1 MATAPG
7 LNRNKLLSYRQTNEE
22 GPATPCCEALDA
34 ELVDETGTEVLA
46 GAFKAIGH
54 PVRIQILEIL
64 TRQAGQVCVCDIES
78 KFDLS
83 QPTISHHLRVLRRA
97 GLLASERSGTW
108 IYYSVRKE
116 GVGPLRAFVEQ
127 LRDGPPVPLA

>member
-1 MATAPG
+1 MAVAPG
-7 LNRNKLLSYRQTNEE
+7 LDRNEPLSYRQMNEV
-22 GPATPCCEALDA
+22 GPAIPCCEALNAELADETDA
-34 ELVDETGTEVLA
+34 EDLA

-78 KFDLS
+78 YFELS

-97 GLLASERSGTW
+97 ALLESERRGTW
-108 IYYSVRKE
+108 IYYSVRE
-116 GVGPLRAFVEQ
+116 ESVRPLLAFVEQ
-127 LRDGPPVPLA
+127 LLDGSPVPVA

>member
-1 MATAPG
+1 MATVPG
-7 LNRNKLLSYRQTNEE
+7 LNRNELLSYRQTNEE
-22 GPATPCCEALDA
+22 RPAIPCCEAMNA
-34 ELVDETGTEVLA
+34 ELVDETGAEDLA

-78 KFDLS
+78 KFHLS

-97 GLLASERSGTW
+97 GLLASVRTGTW

-116 GVGPLRAFVEQ
+116 SVRPLRAFVEQ
-127 LRDGPPVPLA
+127 LLDGSPVPVA